1 MPVQPA
7 KYVGQLDDEGKRICN
22 IIHSNATKM
31 GQLIDD
37 LLSFSQLIRKE
48 LSYSKIDM
56 ESMIK
61 NIISENKISQNL
73 PQPAITLQKLPQS
86 LGDVNLLRQVWVNL
100 ISNAIKYSSKTE
112 NPQITIGAIQN
123 KNETIYFVK
132 DNGVGFNMNYAHK
145 LFGVFQRLHGAKEFE
160 GTGVGL
166 AIVQRI
172 INRHKGRVWAESEVG
187 KGAVFY
193 FSLPVGDTENE

>member
-1 MPVQPA
+1 
-7 KYVGQLDDEGKRICN
+7 
-22 IIHSNATKM
+22 M

-56 ESMIK
+56 ESMVR

-73 PQPAITLQKLPQS
+73 PQPAIILQKLPQS

-166 AIVQRI
+166 AIIQRI

-193 FSLPVGDTENE
+193 FSLPFGGTENE